1 MWALLVVVSAPV
13 GDDSSCF
20 EEVFKPADAQA
31 FLAQSAVKALG
42 IVILRE
48 LAGLFVMVALD
59 IPRNEVTAG

>member
-1 MWALLVVVSAPV
+1 LVVAGCSLASV
-13 GDDSSCF
+13 GDDSSCRKDIS
-20 EEVFKPADAQA
+20 KPADAQA